1 MSERL
6 LLTPPAPAPD
16 GALRVLLLED
26 SAFDAELIEVT
37 LRKSYPQ
44 AQLQWVKDEP
54 QFGLRLR
61 QQRFDVVL
69 SDYQL
74 PAYSGAEAL
83 QLAQGLA
90 PETPFIFV
98 SGVIGEENAVELLKR
113 GATDYVI
120 KSRLARLPVAIE
132 RALREVHERDAR
144 AAAEAQLR
152 EADALYARVVDSLHD
167 HAVILL
173 DPQGAIRQWNRAA
186 GSMFGHALDAVR
198 GASVE
203 LLFTESDRAAGVLA
217 RELAQAKAQG
227 SAGDERWMVRADGR
241 SLRAACV
248 VTPLHS
254 DAGDHTGYSKIV
266 RDVTAAYQ
274 ASQALRQAKEEAERA
289 NELKDQFLAVLSHE
303 LRSPLSAITGWAEI
317 LARRGQSD
325 PVLLKAGTVIRRNAQ
340 LQARLINDLLDM
352 SAVAAGKLQLERAP
366 VDLSALVAD
375 VTLSHLHLAQARG
388 VALDR
393 GECAPIAVDG
403 DARRLSQ
410 VVSNLVTNA
419 IKFTESGGRVQVQAG
434 VEGGRALLR
443 VRDNGRG
450 ISPDFLPHVFE
461 RLRQEDGSSTRRA
474 GGLGLGL
481 AIAQAIVGLHDG
493 HISAS
498 SDGPGHGACFEVSLP
513 LADGGQALAPAGATS
528 ADADEPAAALDDLRV
543 LLVDD
548 EADAREVG
556 QVALTTLGAEV
567 QAVDNALE
575 ALARLQ
581 RERFDVLVSDIGM
594 PGMNGLSLIRAV
606 RQLPNG
612 SEEALAAVALTAFAM
627 TADRQAGLAAG
638 FQAYVAKPIALHDL
652 ADAVRQALASSR
664 ATAR

>member
-6 LLTPPAPAPD
+6 PPATPDPARAM
-16 GALRVLLLED
+16 ALDVLLLED
-26 SAFDAELIEVT
+26 SAFDAELIEAT
-37 LRKSYPQ
+37 LHKSFPR
-44 AQLQWVKDEP
+44 ARLAWVKDEQ

-61 QQRFDVVL
+61 QQRFDLVL

-74 PAYSGAEAL
+74 PSFSGAEAL
-83 QLAQGLA
+83 QLARAMA
-90 PETPFIFV
+90 PQTPFIFV

-132 RALREVHERDAR
+132 RALREVRERGAR
-144 AAAEAQLR
+144 AVAEAQLR

-167 HAVILL
+167 YAVMLL

-186 GSMFGHALDAVR
+186 GTMFGHALEAVR
-198 GASVE
+198 GQSVA
-203 LLFTESDRAAGVLA
+203 LLFTGEDRAAGLLP
-217 RELAQAKAQG
+217 RELALARAQG
-227 SAGDERWMVRADGR
+227 SAGGECWMLRADGR
-241 SLRAACV
+241 SLRAECA
-248 VTPLHS
+248 VTPLYS
-254 DAGDHTGYSKIV
+254 DAGEHTGYSKIV
-266 RDVTAAYQ
+266 RDVTTAYQ

-317 LARRGQSD
+317 LARRGQDD

-352 SAVAAGKLQLERAP
+352 SAATAGKLQAERNRI
-366 VDLSALVAD
+366 DLGALVAE
-375 VTLSHLHLAQARG
+375 VTLSHLHDAQARG

-393 GECAPIAVDG
+393 GESAPIAVDA
-403 DARRLSQ
+403 DARRISQ
-410 VVSNLVTNA
+410 VVSNLVANA
-419 IKFTESGGRVQVQAG
+419 IKFTESGGRVEVRARVKQ
-434 VEGGRALLR
+434 GRAVLT

-450 ISPDFLPHVFE
+450 IAPEFLPHVFE

-481 AIAQAIVGLHDG
+481 AIAKAIVELHDG
-493 HISAS
+493 HIVAR
-498 SDGPGHGACFEVSLP
+498 SDGHGQGACFEVSLP
-513 LADGGQALAPAGATS
+513 LADGRPASADSALAAQAGTGDL
-528 ADADEPAAALDDLRV
+528 ADVRL

-556 QVALTTLGAEV
+556 QVALATLGAQV
-567 QAVDNALE
+567 LAVGSAQEALE
-575 ALARLQ
+575 WLR
-581 RERFDVLVSDIGM
+581 RERFDVLVSDVGM

-606 RQLPNG
+606 RQLPHCA
-612 SEEALAAVALTAFAM
+612 EHALAAVALTAFAM
-627 TADRQAGLAAG
+627 SSDRQAGLAAG
-638 FQAYVAKPIALHDL
+638 FQAYVAKPIALHEL
-652 ADAVRQALASSR
+652 ADAVRQALAASR
-664 ATAR
+664 AAAR